1 MLLNR
6 GLRQM
11 HPPSA
16 AAPETERPK
25 TTAAQVISLQPCSAM
40 PWAEDAQRTPP
51 VRLQYVW
58 VQVSFSRGTAA
69 WMNRG
74 SGGQDSQAIHS
85 GCWNL
90 LPAVVTNPSKSCLP
104 EMCECT
110 SHGTVIFNKGF
121 YNINIDFDMVKTR
134 LFLIFLISL
143 SAHRHS
149 TESCAEKWL
158 SAFFIM

>member
-11 HPPSA
+11 HPPST

-74 SGGQDSQAIHS
+74 SGGQDSEAIHS

-90 LPAVVTNPSKSCLP
+90 LPAVVQTPPRAAFLKCVSAHL
-104 EMCECT
+104 M
-110 SHGTVIFNKGF
+110 GL
-121 YNINIDFDMVKTR
+121 
-134 LFLIFLISL
+134 LFLIKASTTLTLTLTWSKHAYFLYFLFLWVLTGIAQKAVQKSDCQPF
-143 SAHRHS
+143 S
-149 TESCAEKWL
+149 
-158 SAFFIM
+158 